1 MKLRYRGN
9 TGFVLSKQHLNEASA
24 TGRFTDSSRMIK
36 TATSVITTGNKTAS
50 VNEEKVFRLEI
61 NNYCISLQYLRQ
73 N

>member
-50 VNEEKVFRLEI
+50 MNEEKVLRLEI
-61 NNYCISLQYLRQ
+61 SNHCKSLQDFSQ